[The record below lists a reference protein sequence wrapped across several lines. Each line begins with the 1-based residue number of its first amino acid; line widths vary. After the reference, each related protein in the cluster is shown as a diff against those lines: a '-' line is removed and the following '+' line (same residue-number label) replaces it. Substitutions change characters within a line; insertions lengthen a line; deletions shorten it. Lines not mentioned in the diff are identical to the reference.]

1 MVEAAV
7 DLGAVE
13 RFSALND
20 HAVVRAFQG
29 NTHRGEFVYHDIKTV
44 RFFDFQLLRIPDHGC
59 TVRCGGKNRDDRD
72 FIDQGRDQFALDDSA
87 GKRRRIA
94 HEKVCNRFSA
104 GVLLIQKCDVST
116 HGAADA
122 EHTVAGRVDADIFQ
136 EHLRAW
142 NYQRGGDEV
151 GGGGNI
157 SRHTDEI
164 SMEIRVRKNRCG
176 QPFGGNV
183 GAEEFQH
190 QLRMVSGKSRFGNA
204 CFSVSIQSGKQDTR
218 FDLCGCDRR
227 KIGDGV
233 ERMAVDRK
241 RRAAVFRNTADGSA
255 HLGQRIDDASHRPFL
270 NGSVTGQCTGKVLAG
285 KNAGDQAC
293 RCSGSLQK
301 FLQEENRKKGQLE
314 EVQRQCKTLK
324 QQEQEKQNAYE
335 QVRREQ
341 LFEKEEDFKKAC
353 MKPAELERRQKAI
366 DAYEEELRRSCQE
379 VEWLRSQL
387 KEKEAPDLEQTEKE
401 LKEQKEQQRLKER
414 ELRKLYSRRETNQQ
428 ANRRLQQLTKER
440 EELRKRYQVLNTLS
454 RTANGSLTGT
464 AKIDLESYMQRQYFQ
479 HMIRCANRHLERMAA
494 GQFLLK
500 CRSMENLS
508 TQGNT
513 GLDLDVY
520 SLITGKVRDVKT
532 LSGGESFMAA
542 LALALGMTDVITQA
556 VGAVHID
563 TLFIDEGFGS
573 LDENAREQAIRILQ
587 GLSGGSRLVGI
598 ISHVTELKEQIEQKL
613 VVTKGKSGSKVEW
626 K

>member
-1 MVEAAV
+1 M
-7 DLGAVE
+7 GAVE

-29 NTHRGEFVYHDIKTV
+29 NTHRGEFVYHDNKTV

-270 NGSVTGQCTGKVLAG
+270 NGGVTGQCTGKVLAG
-285 KNAGDQAC
+285 KKASVSYGIGDKTETVNGSCSPKDFETMMQLTYLTFTAPRRDDDAFASYKNRNKAALQNMEMNPQVAFSDSVSAGIYMHHPRRARIKADMIDKMDYDKILSMYQDRYKDA
-293 RCSGSLQK
+293 SDFTFIFVGNVNVEEMKPLIAEYLGSLPAINRNETFKDNKEDMRKGVYKNEFVRKQETAKASNFVLLNGDCKYDLKNDILLSMTSQILDLVYTAKVREDEGGTYGVYVGGQLSKYPKEKALLQIVFETAPAKREKLMQIIFAELDNIAKAGPSEGDLNKVKEFMLKKHAEDLKENSYWLGSIDEYLFTGMNPIKDYEQIVNSITVKDIQK
-301 FLQEENRKKGQLE
+301 FTDDLFKQKNEI
-314 EVQRQCKTLK
+314 EVSMISPETPD
-324 QQEQEKQNAYE
+324 
-335 QVRREQ
+335 
-341 LFEKEEDFKKAC
+341 KE
-353 MKPAELERRQKAI
+353 
-366 DAYEEELRRSCQE
+366 
-379 VEWLRSQL
+379 
-387 KEKEAPDLEQTEKE
+387 
-401 LKEQKEQQRLKER
+401 
-414 ELRKLYSRRETNQQ
+414 
-428 ANRRLQQLTKER
+428 
-440 EELRKRYQVLNTLS
+440 
-454 RTANGSLTGT
+454 
-464 AKIDLESYMQRQYFQ
+464 
-479 HMIRCANRHLERMAA
+479 
-494 GQFLLK
+494 
-500 CRSMENLS
+500 
-508 TQGNT
+508 
-513 GLDLDVY
+513 
-520 SLITGKVRDVKT
+520 
-532 LSGGESFMAA
+532 
-542 LALALGMTDVITQA
+542 
-556 VGAVHID
+556 
-563 TLFIDEGFGS
+563 
-573 LDENAREQAIRILQ
+573 
-587 GLSGGSRLVGI
+587 
-598 ISHVTELKEQIEQKL
+598 
-613 VVTKGKSGSKVEW
+613 
-626 K
+626 

>member
-1 MVEAAV
+1 
-7 DLGAVE
+7 
-13 RFSALND
+13 
-20 HAVVRAFQG
+20 
-29 NTHRGEFVYHDIKTV
+29 
-44 RFFDFQLLRIPDHGC
+44 
-59 TVRCGGKNRDDRD
+59 
-72 FIDQGRDQFALDDSA
+72 
-87 GKRRRIA
+87 
-94 HEKVCNRFSA
+94 
-104 GVLLIQKCDVST
+104 
-116 HGAADA
+116 
-122 EHTVAGRVDADIFQ
+122 
-136 EHLRAW
+136 
-142 NYQRGGDEV
+142 
-151 GGGGNI
+151 
-157 SRHTDEI
+157 
-164 SMEIRVRKNRCG
+164 
-176 QPFGGNV
+176 
-183 GAEEFQH
+183 
-190 QLRMVSGKSRFGNA
+190 
-204 CFSVSIQSGKQDTR
+204 
-218 FDLCGCDRR
+218 
-227 KIGDGV
+227 
-233 ERMAVDRK
+233 
-241 RRAAVFRNTADGSA
+241 
-255 HLGQRIDDASHRPFL
+255 
-270 NGSVTGQCTGKVLAG
+270 
-285 KNAGDQAC
+285 
-293 RCSGSLQK
+293 
-301 FLQEENRKKGQLE
+301 
-314 EVQRQCKTLK
+314 
-324 QQEQEKQNAYE
+324 
-335 QVRREQ
+335 
-341 LFEKEEDFKKAC
+341 

-573 LDENAREQAIRILQ
+573 LDENARVQAIRILQ